1 MLQQLPLRSSKS
13 APVVQ
18 PLLPVAAAPASPGPR
33 PALHQ
38 QLLRRRVRRT
48 MLLGL
53 AAFLLVNC
61 ILASRALYRAWQG
74 RGSEREQL
82 EERPTEVRRQVVSA
96 ADNVVA
102 ATMDSAEALKSA
114 AKHTATVAGQ
124 AAGAAI
130 GATVPL
136 AAKAASTLGTA
147 AKDAVRMAAG
157 VINGSVAVNK
167 TTPKVTAANV
177 AASTPAAN
185 GATTSGPQAKRQA
198 RELPAP
204 PTTADAS
211 NDSCA
216 QALGIPKVALL
227 FLTYGPLYHEAAWR
241 LWFASAAGLLPAR
254 EAESAVCEPGA
265 EVYEAM
271 RGACSSATSVGAV
284 AGMGP
289 QPIERQHLYSVH
301 IHAPPSFEGYPS
313 GSLWEGCLIPRRVPT
328 GWGNFSLIEATRSL
342 LWEAFKDPLNQ
353 RFVLLSES
361 DIPLYD
367 PLTLHQQLLAEDK
380 SRTEHMNASHWRK
393 SGQFIGLTR
402 AHVEAVLRDVE
413 VYRSF
418 EQHCIYEW
426 DDTRKAFRD
435 CFAGVSMSSSPASST
450 SRQDEH
456 YFPTLLAALGRENET
471 ECGGWGVATQD
482 WSKGGAHPKAYR
494 HGPAAQALRLLAR
507 PQAPVSHDPLAAEVR
522 PALVRR
528 VREPSQCDSNA
539 AFTDAQLMYVDAG
552 AALAADRHATCQQ
565 LHAAVAEASY
575 SHALPGSCPLTARKF
590 PPETAAAVE
599 QLFSASCSAS
609 SSGGQQQKGG
619 GDGALHLLGKAY
631 CRAAAPKE

>member
-114 AKHTATVAGQ
+114 AKHTATAAGQ

-216 QALGIPKVALL
+216 QV
-227 FLTYGPLYHEAAWR
+227 
-241 LWFASAAGLLPAR
+241 AGLSGSPGVHHQPALPLWPPSSDLLHPWPPICRRWASQR
-254 EAESAVCEPGA
+254 SLSCSSPTALFTTRPPGA
-265 EVYEAM
+265 CGL
-271 RGACSSATSVGAV
+271 RRQPACC
-284 AGMGP
+284 
-289 QPIERQHLYSVH
+289 R
-301 IHAPPSFEGYPS
+301 
-313 GSLWEGCLIPRRVPT
+313 
-328 GWGNFSLIEATRSL
+328 
-342 LWEAFKDPLNQ
+342 
-353 RFVLLSES
+353 
-361 DIPLYD
+361 
-367 PLTLHQQLLAEDK
+367 
-380 SRTEHMNASHWRK
+380 
-393 SGQFIGLTR
+393 
-402 AHVEAVLRDVE
+402 
-413 VYRSF
+413 
-418 EQHCIYEW
+418 
-426 DDTRKAFRD
+426 
-435 CFAGVSMSSSPASST
+435 
-450 SRQDEH
+450 
-456 YFPTLLAALGRENET
+456 
-471 ECGGWGVATQD
+471 
-482 WSKGGAHPKAYR
+482 
-494 HGPAAQALRLLAR
+494 LAR
-507 PQAPVSHDPLAAEVR
+507 QR
-522 PALVRR
+522 
-528 VREPSQCDSNA
+528 
-539 AFTDAQLMYVDAG
+539 
-552 AALAADRHATCQQ
+552 
-565 LHAAVAEASY
+565 
-575 SHALPGSCPLTARKF
+575 
-590 PPETAAAVE
+590 
-599 QLFSASCSAS
+599 
-609 SSGGQQQKGG
+609 
-619 GDGALHLLGKAY
+619 
-631 CRAAAPKE
+631 